1 MATPTAYESKGFFY
15 FMENILLNS
24 LHDDAKRIQKI
35 TKLPLDE
42 CFKLAV
48 EIWKAESFEKIAYF
62 LRRDGEFQESIH
74 YLSQSIKHP
83 FI

>member
-1 MATPTAYESKGFFY
+1 MRKS
-15 FMENILLNS
+15 ILDGLQ
-24 LHDDAKRIQKI
+24 HDAIEIQKI
-35 TKLPLDE
+35 TKLPSAE

-48 EIWKAESFEKIAYF
+48 QIWKADSFEKIAYF

-83 FI
+83 FL

>member
-1 MATPTAYESKGFFY
+1 MATPTACKSKGFFY